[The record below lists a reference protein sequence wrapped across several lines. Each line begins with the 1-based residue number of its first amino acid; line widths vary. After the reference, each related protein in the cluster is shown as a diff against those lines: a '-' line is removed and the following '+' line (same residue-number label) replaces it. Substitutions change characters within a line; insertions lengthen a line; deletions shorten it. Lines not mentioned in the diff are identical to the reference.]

1 MKKIIALL
9 LALLMVATAVVAASA
24 EATEESATTL
34 TAPKFYGAQTNTDGT
49 AVRFLSTVHSD
60 TDEVEGDAVGYV
72 IKAIFVDGSTQ
83 VQNIEYSAAKGES
96 NMETKTI
103 YSAVNAA
110 GAVVTLS
117 EIANGDETAKGI
129 LAAVIEGIPA
139 TEDVMFEI
147 TTYVRVGT
155 DYTYSTPAYQKLS
168 NGKLRTLTDGYE
180 EDFEDVIPLAG
191 STVTPDISGGTWNL
205 NAPSW
210 GNSRYEIVS
219 RDVFAT
225 APETTMVEMKIDFTY
240 VGTFTVMLNAQADD
254 PNTSKGA
261 ILVSLRLGS
270 AAGSYTD
277 ADTNT
282 KIDGTRDLYVA
293 AGAIKVSDGKQNL
306 SLLQNKGLEI
316 SQGATS
322 ASVNKL
328 TIVVKNKTTGCTVYV
343 YIGETCIGSYN
354 LDDNRYRI
362 AANSY
367 VAVWAQKSTCSV
379 DDLKVS
385 TVNGDVTTT
394 AVPTAGNT
402 LYENDFELNVENY
415 GVKAAPEYKTP
426 SLSIQKNKLVS
437 PGGTWKNHAYI
448 VSNGAEFSD
457 CYAIEMQL
465 DIENLGEKDPSILI
479 SKAGSA
485 SKISDFVT
493 NSIMLQIQDAG
504 QNNFI
509 FRFKRYCNGQY
520 GQDGSTCDANHTAAN
535 NNHNYTANKLTNVTH
550 TNFKLTIVVD
560 STPDNGCLVMAFVDG
575 RYVDS
580 IAVSNAYDVATPA
593 DCAVMF
599 WTEIASG
606 GSMDIRLDSI
616 AVKNYTVAEN

>member
-72 IKAIFVDGSTQ
+72 IKAIFVDGSTK
-83 VQNIEYSAAKGES
+83 VQNIEYSAAKGDDT
-96 NMETKTI
+96 METKTI
-103 YSAVNAA
+103 YTAVNAA

-147 TTYVRVGT
+147 TTYVKVGEE
-155 DYTYSTPAYQKLS
+155 DYTYSTPTYQKLS
-168 NGKLRTLTDGYE
+168 DGKLRTLTDGYE

-225 APETTMVEMKIDFTY
+225 APETTMVEMKIDFTH
-240 VGTFTVMLNAQADD
+240 VGTFTVMLNAQADN
-254 PNTSKGA
+254 PNTSRGD

-282 KIDGTRDLYVA
+282 KIDGTKDLYVA
-293 AGAIKVSDGKQNL
+293 AGAIKLSDGKQNL
-306 SLLQNKGLEI
+306 SLLQKEGLEI

-322 ASVNKL
+322 ASVDKL

-343 YIGETCIGSYN
+343 
-354 LDDNRYRI
+354 
-362 AANSY
+362 
-367 VAVWAQKSTCSV
+367 
-379 DDLKVS
+379 
-385 TVNGDVTTT
+385 
-394 AVPTAGNT
+394 
-402 LYENDFELNVENY
+402 
-415 GVKAAPEYKTP
+415 
-426 SLSIQKNKLVS
+426 
-437 PGGTWKNHAYI
+437 
-448 VSNGAEFSD
+448 
-457 CYAIEMQL
+457 
-465 DIENLGEKDPSILI
+465 
-479 SKAGSA
+479 
-485 SKISDFVT
+485 
-493 NSIMLQIQDAG
+493 
-504 QNNFI
+504 
-509 FRFKRYCNGQY
+509 
-520 GQDGSTCDANHTAAN
+520 
-535 NNHNYTANKLTNVTH
+535 
-550 TNFKLTIVVD
+550 
-560 STPDNGCLVMAFVDG
+560 
-575 RYVDS
+575 
-580 IAVSNAYDVATPA
+580 
-593 DCAVMF
+593 
-599 WTEIASG
+599 
-606 GSMDIRLDSI
+606 
-616 AVKNYTVAEN
+616 